1 MIDNPLAG
9 LVPHLAPRDRGTQP
23 SWGVVSGLDPLR
35 VTLPT
40 PGPDGDTDFSPLP
53 LVPLSWLTVGQKV
66 RLSWMGRTALLTHR
80 TYGGAQDHTRWE
92 TLPLA
97 GSWSRYSS
105 SFGAPEIMREG
116 SLVHL
121 AGLAAGPDGGG
132 QERPVTT
139 ALPEWARPRTN
150 RIITVS
156 EEGQPVDLQVTPAGA
171 LWLRTDLGPVTWL
184 SLDGVHYPI

>member
-9 LVPHLAPRDRGTQP
+9 LVPHIAPRERPVQP
-23 SWGVVSGLDPLR
+23 SWAVVSGLDPLR
-35 VTLPT
+35 VTLPGADE
-40 PGPDGDTDFSPLP
+40 PADFSPLP
-53 LVPLSWLTVGQKV
+53 LVPLESLSVGQKV
-66 RLSWMGRTALLTHR
+66 RLEWMGRTALLTHR

-92 TLPLA
+92 PLPLA

-105 SFGAPEIMREG
+105 AFGAPEIMREG

-132 QERPVTT
+132 QERPVTS
-139 ALPEWARPRTN
+139 ALPEWARPRVN

-156 EEGQPVDLQVTPAGA
+156 EEGQPVDLQVTPAGE
-171 LWLRTDLGPVTWL
+171 LWLRTDLGPVVWL
-184 SLDGVHYPI
+184 SLDGVTYPI